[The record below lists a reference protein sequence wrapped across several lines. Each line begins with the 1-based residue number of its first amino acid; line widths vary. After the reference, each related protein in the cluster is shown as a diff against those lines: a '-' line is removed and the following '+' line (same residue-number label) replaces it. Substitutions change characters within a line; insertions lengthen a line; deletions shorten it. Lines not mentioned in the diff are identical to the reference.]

1 MEKSL
6 MEILMH
12 GHYNALLS
20 VMPLALRLIEI
31 EWKPVSE
38 QALRRRLIQSVP
50 LEALPPVFPAV
61 VEAIKAWDEVA
72 KARDEMR
79 VKVWDNAR
87 DVAVKARDKAQ
98 NNFTHLCALH
108 KDALEVLHAKV
119 CLAKHP
125 DCPWNGERLVG
136 IGRGL
141 DKEGLGERRMR

>member
-1 MEKSL
+1 
-6 MEILMH
+6 
-12 GHYNALLS
+12 

-61 VEAIKAWDEVA
+61 VEAIKVWDEVA

-87 DVAVKARDKAQ
+87 DEVDKAWKVAVKAGCEARD
-98 NNFTHLCALH
+98 NFKHLCALH
-108 KDALEVLHAKV
+108 KDTLEVLHAKV